1 MIQLLRN
8 RKGQVA
14 IFIALLFQ
22 VLFLFFAMIINVGLL
37 VHHKIN
43 LQNSVDLAA
52 YYGASKQAEVLNAI
66 AHVNYQIRQS
76 WKLLTWR
83 QRVLGTAGHD
93 GIPGAPYSKINANPS
108 GNNLADVLAGGLAS
122 QVGSMP
128 YRLPRFCI
136 AYDPHELQSGASS
149 SENSCRNIH
158 LADDVPLPNPN
169 LLFIP
174 GFFGFGTIVGTAIT
188 NAITQISNR
197 CSFVGTLNHII
208 GGRFIIAHNNDAEQ
222 RAHLI
227 NYLATGL
234 STDTNNFFE
243 IDGGS
248 ARQGIERTLSK
259 NLTDANRATMDF
271 QVLNGLAQGA
281 CRKTSSVTGST
292 QLNNDAPQWLVP
304 VEVFPV
310 WRYYDCTIDAVG
322 SGQAVS
328 QQARQ
333 LATSSPAT
341 INQPQRLG
349 DAGAV
354 LQNEFNAMAPY
365 LSPRPVLTGFEKD
378 PWCMAYVGV
387 KATTSPRIPFMPLSN
402 VTLTAEAYSK
412 PFGGRVGPWYTNSWQ
427 PSELGNARI
436 NTTANSIN
444 VPGKTEA
451 RGGVRVLNVGGI
463 GNIDD
468 EAWAANIARF
478 PGDTLGWASERVLAY
493 FHRIIRNNSPG
504 DVNTAYMRMYNG
516 STLPF
521 PMANDFRP
529 SLRHYDLVGNSSAT
543 AFENRDQMTW
553 DTQGN
558 AAPRLRLAEI
568 AAVAPDL
575 FDMSYYSIDP
585 DYYNNYYTKIER
597 HIAAR
602 PGFNTQNRVLGDL
615 GSRFQSTPEAERF
628 NVFDQLR
635 IQRFAGSPQALNS
648 DISMPY
654 LAKNPA
660 HLLNSWSYDSI
671 VDFSQNTVRFGNC
684 QVPQAGP
691 PDSGAPFETPLIP
704 ATPGNCINGG
714 RVGYSVKLV
723 ARDYL
728 RDGSLELGGQGVTGP
743 IRNPPPDDW

>member
-93 GIPGAPYSKINANPS
+93 VPGVAPYNKFQTNQN
-108 GNNLADVLAGGLAS
+108 GLADVLAG
-122 QVGSMP
+122 VGNPTDTP

-136 AYDPHELQSGASS
+136 TYDPHELQTGQSS
-149 SENSCRNIH
+149 TENSCKSMHEASN
-158 LADDVPLPNPN
+158 VPLPNPGV
-169 LLFIP
+169 LFIP
-174 GFFGFGTIVGTAIT
+174 GFFGFGTIVSTAIT
-188 NAITQISNR
+188 GAINQISDR
-197 CSFVGTLNHII
+197 CRFVGSLNFII
-208 GGRFIIAHNNDAEQ
+208 GGRFILAHNNDAEQ

-227 NYLATGL
+227 NYLATGISADL
-234 STDTNNFFE
+234 SDFYE
-243 IDGGS
+243 LEGGS

-281 CRKTSSVTGST
+281 CRKTSSVIGST
-292 QLNNDAPQWLVP
+292 QLNNDAPPWLVP
-304 VEVFPV
+304 VEVYPV
-310 WRYYDCTIDAVG
+310 WRYYDCEVG
-322 SGQAVS
+322 SGGGGQAVN

-333 LATSSPAT
+333 LSSGVS
-341 INQPQRLG
+341 NRPQMFTG
-349 DAGAV
+349 APAV
-354 LQNEFNAMAPY
+354 LQNEYNAMVPY
-365 LSPRPVLTGFEKD
+365 LNPRPILTGFEKD

-412 PFGGRVGPWYTNSWQ
+412 PFGGRIGPWYTSTWQ
-427 PSELGNARI
+427 PSELGNSRI
-436 NTTANSIN
+436 NTTANTLN

-468 EAWAANIARF
+468 AAWAANIARF
-478 PGDTLGWASERVLAY
+478 PGDIFGWASERVLAY
-493 FHRIIRNNSPG
+493 FHRIIRNNAPG
-504 DVNTAYMRMYNG
+504 DVNSAYMRMYNG

-529 SLRHYDLVGNSSAT
+529 SLRHYDQIGNSSAT
-543 AFENRDQMTW
+543 AIENRDQLTW

-558 AAPRLRLAEI
+558 GAPRLRLAEI

-585 DYYNNYYTKIER
+585 DYYNNYFRKIER
-597 HIAAR
+597 HIASR
-602 PGFNTQNRVLGDL
+602 PGFNAQNRLLGDL
-615 GSRFQSTPEAERF
+615 GSRFQSTPEAERL

-635 IQRFAGSPQALNS
+635 IQRFAGNPQALNS
-648 DISMPY
+648 DVSMPY

-660 HLLNSWSYDSI
+660 HLLNSWSSDSI
-671 VDFSQNTVRFGNC
+671 VDFSQNVVRFGNC
-684 QVPQAGP
+684 QVPAAGP
-691 PDSGAPFETPLIP
+691 PDSGSPFETPLAP

-728 RDGSLELGGQGVTGP
+728 RDGSLELGGQGVSGP
-743 IRNPPPDDW
+743 IRNPPPDNW